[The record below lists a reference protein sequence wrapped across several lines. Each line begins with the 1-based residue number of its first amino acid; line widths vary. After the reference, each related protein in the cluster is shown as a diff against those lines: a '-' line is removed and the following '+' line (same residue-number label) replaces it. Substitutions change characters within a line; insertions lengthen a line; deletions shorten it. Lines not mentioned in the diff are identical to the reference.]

1 MEIWK
6 EVKGFEDYEVSNL
19 GRVKSL
25 ARTTI
30 YKDGR
35 VYKYKSKVLKP
46 NINTAGYFY
55 VNLFKDTKGK
65 SKMVHQLVAIAFLNH
80 TPCGFK
86 LVVDH
91 VDSDRLNN
99 ELGNLQIITTRD
111 NTSKGFKNCSSKY
124 VGVSWNKQCEK
135 WVSHI
140 SINGKV
146 NYLGSFKDELEA
158 AKTYQNALA
167 KLVK

>member
-6 EVKGFEDYEVSNL
+6 EVKGYEGYEVSSL

-25 ARTTI
+25 ARTVV

-46 NINTAGYFY
+46 RTGTNGYLIVNI
-55 VNLFKDTKGK
+55 VKDTKCK
-65 SKMVHQLVAIAFLNH
+65 TRSIHQLLAEAFLNH
-80 TPCGFK
+80 TPDGYK

-91 VDSDRLNN
+91 IDNNPLNN
-99 ELGNLQIITTRD
+99 ELGNLQVITARE
-111 NTSKGFKNCSSKY
+111 NTSKDRKGTSKY
-124 VGVSWNKQCEK
+124 TGVCWHKNHKK
-135 WVSHI
+135 WI
-140 SINGKV
+140 AGIKINGKIKH
-146 NYLGSFKDELEA
+146 LGYFTDELKAAEA
-158 AKTYQNALA
+158 YQNALA